1 MFNETHHTFLP
12 KTSEGQ
18 SCKGT
23 GTYCNHLSLRRLPV
37 ILPTA
42 SGTFLPLKLSVAS
55 SLISPHHNLKGRGSY
70 LRGQGRRRN
79 LRQGK
84 EKDRKRDREWESE
97 WCTLTHEKRCHLFK
111 RPPRSYYTF
120 WIFAILLDHVLLV
133 SGVTGAQAV
142 IPQRKQRDV
151 LDKGSEHFLGDGV
164 DRASTDGIK
173 MGISHLWLVYLQRCT
188 L

>member
-23 GTYCNHLSLRRLPV
+23 ETYCNHLSLMRLPV

-42 SGTFLPLKLSVAS
+42 SGTFLPLKFSVAS

-84 EKDRKRDREWESE
+84 EKDRETVNENQNDVLEPMKSGVTCSNGPRGVTVHFG
-97 WCTLTHEKRCHLFK
+97 CLLFYQISFCLY
-111 RPPRSYYTF
+111 RRWLGPRLWSRK
-120 WIFAILLDHVLLV
+120 DSSVLSWTKDQNV
-133 SGVTGAQAV
+133 SGVKGWTEP
-142 IPQRKQRDV
+142 PQM
-151 LDKGSEHFLGDGV
+151 
-164 DRASTDGIK
+164 A
-173 MGISHLWLVYLQRCT
+173 
-188 L
+188 